1 MTRFFILILICL
13 CLYNC
18 KSEDKSEKNNTAVAK
33 TELSK
38 DSKIFL
44 GNRLFSEKTCIT
56 CHAIDRKDTG
66 PSVKEIVAIYTK
78 EDASIID
85 FLKGKTKP
93 IVDTNP
99 IQVAMMKA
107 NINGFLKNVTD
118 VELDA
123 IVTYMYHVD
132 DLNP

>member
-1 MTRFFILILICL
+1 MRFFGIVLICL
-13 CLYNC
+13 CLFNC

-38 DSKIFL
+38 DSKIAL

-56 CHAIDRKDTG
+56 CHAIDRKNTG

-132 DLNP
+132 ELHN

>member
-1 MTRFFILILICL
+1 MRWFSIILVCL
-13 CLYNC
+13 CLFNC
-18 KSEDKSEKNNTAVAK
+18 KSEEKPKKTTDTTAK

-56 CHAIDRKDTG
+56 CHAIDRKNTG
-66 PSVKEIVAIYTK
+66 PSVKDIVAIYTK

-85 FLKGKTKP
+85 FLKGKSKP
-93 IVDTNP
+93 IVDTDP

-107 NINGFLKNVTD
+107 NINGFLKNITD

-132 DLNP
+132 ELNP

>member
-1 MTRFFILILICL
+1 MRLFCIVLVCL

-18 KSEDKSEKNNTAVAK
+18 KSEKNTDTTTK

-56 CHAIDRKDTG
+56 CHDIDRKNTG
-66 PSVKEIVAIYTK
+66 PSVKEIVAIYDK

-85 FLKGKTKP
+85 FLKGKSKP

>member
-1 MTRFFILILICL
+1 MRFLCIALICL
-13 CLYNC
+13 CFYNC
-18 KSEDKSEKNNTAVAK
+18 KSEEKSSSKADQTIK

-56 CHAIDRKDTG
+56 CHAIDGKNTG
-66 PSVKEIVAIYTK
+66 PSVIEIVNIYTK

-85 FLKGKTKP
+85 FLRGKTEP

-107 NINGFLKNVTD
+107 NINGFLKNITD

-123 IVTYMYHVD
+123 ISTYMYHVNE
-132 DLNP
+132 LNN